1 MYKIWQEA
9 KLDPEAEALL
19 AAAAEIIGPR
29 KGPVGPDP
37 QAGIEQADAAI
48 LGARVIWNTAL
59 FTRAARLQVVARTGI
74 GYDNVLVPEATA
86 SGVCVLNTP
95 EAPTESTAEFT
106 ITLMLGLARKLALA
120 DRRFRAEGWVEPT
133 ELIGVDL
140 AEKTL
145 GLVGLGRIG
154 SRVAEIARALR
165 MKVIAYDPVITAAT
179 ARERGAELV
188 PDLPALLAAADVVSL
203 HVPLTASNRG
213 LIGAK
218 EMAQMKK
225 GAFLINAARG
235 PIVVESALVAALQ
248 SGHLGGAGID
258 VWEPEP
264 LPPGNPLLRLDNV
277 VAAPHIA
284 AATVEGR
291 RRSHLTAVAETLKVL
306 RGERPVYLVNPE
318 VWGRRRT

>member
-1 MYKIWQEA
+1 MLKIWLEA
-9 KLDPEAEALL
+9 KLDPEAEAML
-19 AAAAEIIGPR
+19 AAAGEIIGPR

-48 LGARVIWNTAL
+48 LGPRVAWNTAL
-59 FTRAARLQVVARTGI
+59 FTRAARLQAVARTGI
-74 GYDNVLVPEATA
+74 GYDNVVVPDATA
-86 SGVCVLNTP
+86 CGVCVLNTP

-106 ITLMLGLARKLALA
+106 ITLMLCLARKLSLA
-120 DRRFRAEGWVEPT
+120 DRRFRAEGWVEAT
-133 ELIGVDL
+133 ELIGFDL

-154 SRVAEIARALR
+154 TRVAEIARALR
-165 MKVIAYDPVITAAT
+165 MKVLAFDPVITAAT

-188 PDLPALLAAADVVSL
+188 PDLATLLAAADVVSL
-203 HVPLTASNRG
+203 HVPLTVANRG
-213 LIGAK
+213 LIDAP
-218 EMAQMKK
+218 ALARMKK
-225 GAFLINAARG
+225 GALLINAARG
-235 PIVVESALVAALQ
+235 PIVAESALVAALQ
-248 SGHLGGAGID
+248 SGHLGGAAVD

-264 LPPGNPLLRLDNV
+264 ARADNPLLRFDNV

-291 RRSHLTAVAETLKVL
+291 RRSHLTAVGETLKVL

-318 VWGRRRT
+318 VWAWRRT